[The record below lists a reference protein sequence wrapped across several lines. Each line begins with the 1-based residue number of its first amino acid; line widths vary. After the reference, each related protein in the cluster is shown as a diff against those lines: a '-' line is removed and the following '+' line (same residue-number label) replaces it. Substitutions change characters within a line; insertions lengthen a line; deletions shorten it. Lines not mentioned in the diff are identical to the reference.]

1 VAKPY
6 IADTRPKPVA
16 LKAGDT
22 VWWCTCGRSKS
33 QPFCDGSHQGT
44 GFSPL
49 EYTADKD
56 GKVFFCQCK
65 RTGTPPLCDG
75 SHKAVTQE
83 ELDAQDGLRTAWYKV
98 AEVGELED
106 GEVRAVQAGTQS
118 LALTCYQGQ
127 IGALDNACP
136 HQGGPLGEGSIE
148 CNDGHDDCWLRC
160 PWHGW
165 DFHPLTGRSP
175 GSHDDGVPTYPVEQR
190 DDGVYVA
197 VQEST
202 THTPTLSD
210 RMAETLVNWGVTHVF
225 GMVGH
230 SNLGLADALRLQAE
244 AGRLTYIG
252 IRHEGAASFAA
263 SGYAKLTGR
272 PAACLSIAGP
282 GATNLLTGLW
292 DAKVDRAPVIALT
305 GQVDTQV
312 LGPGAFQEIDLASA
326 FAPVARFSQTVLRD
340 SKSVELMNLACK
352 NAIVDRDV
360 SHLIFPDEV
369 QTLPAPDGLQAG
381 GPAGR
386 LGDRAMLPATDT
398 LAAALQRL
406 KDARRPVIVVG
417 YGAVGRMP
425 EIVRLAE
432 KLKAPVL
439 TTFKAKGQ
447 IADDHPLAAGVLGRS
462 GTPIA
467 SWCMN
472 ETDLLLVFG
481 ASFSNHTGIT
491 SKKPIIQVDFDAMTL
506 GKFHPVELPVLG
518 EIGLTAEWLWRA
530 LPDDTGSV
538 DQRPELA
545 ERWRIWRDEK
555 ASRRGRDR
563 GRGVNSAS
571 LFAQLSHLVPADAVL
586 PVDVGNNTYSFGRY
600 FECRGQRVLM
610 SGYLGSIG
618 FAFPAAMGAW
628 AATQVDPDYR
638 GRKVVSISGDGGFG
652 QYMAEFTTAVHY
664 DMSITHVLLNNS
676 ELGKI
681 SKEQRAGQWP
691 VWQTGL
697 RNPDFAAYAT
707 SCGGLGIRV
716 ERAAELEDALRRAM
730 AHDGP
735 ALVEVLTDAE
745 LI

>member
-1 VAKPY
+1 M
-6 IADTRPKPVA
+6 T
-16 LKAGDT
+16 
-22 VWWCTCGRSKS
+22 
-33 QPFCDGSHQGT
+33 
-44 GFSPL
+44 
-49 EYTADKD
+49 
-56 GKVFFCQCK
+56 
-65 RTGTPPLCDG
+65 
-75 SHKAVTQE
+75 
-83 ELDAQDGLRTAWYKV
+83 
-98 AEVGELED
+98 
-106 GEVRAVQAGTQS
+106 
-118 LALTCYQGQ
+118 
-127 IGALDNACP
+127 
-136 HQGGPLGEGSIE
+136 
-148 CNDGHDDCWLRC
+148 
-160 PWHGW
+160 
-165 DFHPLTGRSP
+165 
-175 GSHDDGVPTYPVEQR
+175 
-190 DDGVYVA
+190 
-197 VQEST
+197 
-202 THTPTLSD
+202 
-210 RMAETLVNWGVTHVF
+210 
-225 GMVGH
+225 
-230 SNLGLADALRLQAE
+230 
-244 AGRLTYIG
+244 
-252 IRHEGAASFAA
+252 
-263 SGYAKLTGR
+263 
-272 PAACLSIAGP
+272 
-282 GATNLLTGLW
+282 
-292 DAKVDRAPVIALT
+292 
-305 GQVDTQV
+305 
-312 LGPGAFQEIDLASA
+312 EIL
-326 FAPVARFSQTVLRD
+326 
-340 SKSVELMNLACK
+340 
-352 NAIVDRDV
+352 
-360 SHLIFPDEV
+360 
-369 QTLPAPDGLQAG
+369 
-381 GPAGR
+381 
-386 LGDRAMLPATDT
+386 
-398 LAAALQRL
+398 
-406 KDARRPVIVVG
+406 
-417 YGAVGRMP
+417 
-425 EIVRLAE
+425 RLAE

-506 GKFHPVELPVLG
+506 GKFHPVDLPVLG

-545 ERWRIWRDEK
+545 ERWHIWRAEK

-563 GRGVNSAS
+563 GRGVNSAD
-571 LFAQLSHLVPADAVL
+571 LFEQLSRLVPADAVL

-664 DMSITHVLLNNS
+664 DMGITHVLLNNA

-697 RNPDFAAYAT
+697 RNPDFAAYAS

-716 ERAAELEDALRRAM
+716 EHGAELEDALRRAM

>member
-1 VAKPY
+1 
-6 IADTRPKPVA
+6 
-16 LKAGDT
+16 
-22 VWWCTCGRSKS
+22 
-33 QPFCDGSHQGT
+33 
-44 GFSPL
+44 L
-49 EYTADKD
+49 EYTAEKD

-65 RTGTPPLCDG
+65 RTGDAPLCDG
-75 SHKAVTQE
+75 SHKAITQE

-98 AEVGELED
+98 AEVGELKE
-106 GEVRAVQAGTQS
+106 GEVRAVQAGSQS

-127 IGALDNACP
+127 IGALDSACP

-148 CNDGHDDCWLRC
+148 CSDGSDDCWLRC

-165 DFHPLTGRSP
+165 DFHPLTGLSP
-175 GSHDDGVPTYPVEQR
+175 GAHDDGVPTFPVEQR

-202 THTPTLSD
+202 AHTPTLSD
-210 RMAETLVNWGVTHVF
+210 RMAETMVNWGVTHVF

-230 SNLGLADALRLQAE
+230 SNLGLADALRLQEE

-282 GATNLLTGLW
+282 GATNLMTGLW
-292 DAKVDRAPVIALT
+292 DAKVDRAPVLALT

-312 LGPGAFQEIDLASA
+312 LGPGAFQELDLASA

-340 SKSVELMNLACK
+340 SKAVELMNLACK

-360 SHLIFPDEV
+360 AHLIFPDEV
-369 QTLPAPDGLQAG
+369 QTLPAPAELQAG

-386 LGDRAMLPATDT
+386 LGDRAMLPATDS

-417 YGAVGRMP
+417 YGAVGRMDQV
-425 EIVRLAE
+425 VRLAE

-447 IADDHPLAAGVLGRS
+447 IPDDHPLAAGVLGRS
-462 GTPIA
+462 GTPVA

-481 ASFSNHTGIT
+481 ASFSNHTGI
-491 SKKPIIQVDFDAMTL
+491 SPKKPIIQVDFDAMTL
-506 GKFHPVELPVLG
+506 GKFHAVDLPVLG

-538 DQRPELA
+538 DQRTELA
-545 ERWRIWRDEK
+545 ERWRIWREEK
-555 ASRRGRDR
+555 AARRTRER
-563 GRGVNSAS
+563 GRGLNSAN
-571 LFAQLSHLVPADAVL
+571 LFEQLSQLVPADAVL

-628 AATQVDPDYR
+628 AATQADPAYR
-638 GRKVVSISGDGGFG
+638 GRKVVSVSGDGGFG

-664 DMSITHVLLNNS
+664 GMSITHVLLNNA

-681 SKEQRAGQWP
+681 SKEQRAGRWP
-691 VWQTGL
+691 VWQTAL
-697 RNPDFAAYAT
+697 RNPDFAAYAQ

-716 ERAAELEDALRRAM
+716 ERADQLAEALGRAI

-735 ALVEVLTDAE
+735 ALVEVMTDAE